1 MMSPHLASTLNQA
14 QIMPRLGKGEWL
26 SRAID
31 PLEFEV
37 VPELLHWDAEDLH
50 ALQVGHEVELLV
62 VAEQHLYCLLS
73 G

>member
-1 MMSPHLASTLNQA
+1 MLPLISPG
-14 QIMPRLGKGEWL
+14 PRSDLVRT
-26 SRAID
+26 SRPIN
-31 PLEFEV
+31 PLEVDV

-50 ALQVGHEVELLV
+50 VLQVGHEVELLV